1 VQITVDLERCWS
13 RHAVDPGQSR
23 LHHFLSASMGRR
35 AKIEFAAV
43 KSSLVN
49 LPLSLY
55 GPLVERQVVCVQL
68 LNLLL
73 DTNVLDS
80 VRNS

>member
-1 VQITVDLERCWS
+1 
-13 RHAVDPGQSR
+13 
-23 LHHFLSASMGRR
+23 MGRR

-55 GPLVERQVVCVQL
+55 GPLVERQVVCAPL
-68 LNLLL
+68 PKLLL
-73 DTNVLDS
+73 DTNVFDS